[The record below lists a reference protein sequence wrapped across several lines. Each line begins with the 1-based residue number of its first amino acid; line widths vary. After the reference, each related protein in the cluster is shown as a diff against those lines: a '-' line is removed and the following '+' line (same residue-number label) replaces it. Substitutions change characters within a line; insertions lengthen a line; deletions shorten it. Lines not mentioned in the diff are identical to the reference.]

1 MTDTRLVAMPATRLP
16 AWLDRTMAEYVAS
29 RMRAG
34 ETREQAEANEQ
45 QSRDRWFPGGS
56 PADGHLVWDVTDQD
70 GTVVGHLWIGP
81 FAPGSPDWW
90 VFDVEI
96 AATHRRLGHAR
107 RALELGHRAAAEHG
121 ATSIGLNVFGY
132 NTGAQELYAA
142 LGYQVTSAQMRRPLG
157 DDD

>member
-1 MTDTRLVAMPATRLP
+1 MTDTRLRVMPATRLP

-29 RMRAG
+29 RMQAG
-34 ETREQAEANEQ
+34 ETREQAEANKQ
-45 QSRDRWFPGGS
+45 KSLDQWFPDGS
-56 PADGHLVWDVTDQD
+56 PADGHLVWDVLDQD
-70 GTVVGHLWIGP
+70 DTAVGYLWIGP
-81 FAPGSPDWW
+81 FAPGGTDWW

-96 AATHRRLGHAR
+96 GEPHRRRGHAR

-142 LGYQVTSAQMRRPLG
+142 LGYQVTATQMQKPLV
-157 DDD
+157 